1 MWSVVEFA
9 LGPREQD
16 ELDDKPPSPPDN
28 HSASAPDNSERHTPR
43 RRSSCIWGNIR
54 SVSAT
59 ENRIRTR
66 APPLPLSSSR
76 SKIAPPK
83 KPRKTH
89 PVSGGRYRLGRSS
102 GTHEHP
108 SSVVSRLNGETSVNG
123 GLGLPL
129 YVRF

>member
-1 MWSVVEFA
+1 MSLPLAPVNRMN
-9 LGPREQD
+9 LMISRPR
-16 ELDDKPPSPPDN
+16 LLI
-28 HSASAPDNSERHTPR
+28 T
-43 RRSSCIWGNIR
+43 IL
-54 SVSAT
+54 
-59 ENRIRTR
+59 
-66 APPLPLSSSR
+66 PLPPIILNGIRPGEDPRVSEVTSAR
-76 SKIAPPK
+76 YLPLKIELGHALLPSLFRPPARKLLRQK